1 MKGKSILAVTL
12 ATGLALP
19 TLAFAQTRSET
30 SAGQAN
36 DPANSTAATSEANT
50 DTAKTKKKNTT
61 SRETRKN
68 RSEKTETEPAKA
80 TGETNSTQGQAGTTG
95 ANTNVP
101 TAREPGHRHSM
112 NSLGGRDSLHNQQAE
127 PETNTNS
134 GGGH

>member
-30 SAGQAN
+30 SAGGTN
-36 DPANSTAATSEANT
+36 DTASATSTTTEANT
-50 DTAKTKKKNTT
+50 DTGKTKKKNAT
-61 SRETRKN
+61 SREARKN
-68 RSEKTETEPAKA
+68 RPRKAGTEPAKA
-80 TGETNSTQGQAGTTG
+80 TSETSSTEGQAGTTG
-95 ANTNVP
+95 VTTNVP

-112 NSLGGRDSLHNQQAE
+112 NSLGGKDSLQNPQAE
-127 PETNTNS
+127 PETNTNA